1 MTFIDVTFSW
11 IPLFAILASLAVVP
25 LIALSGSRPNLR
37 ETWTVLAGLLKF
49 GLVLSLVPG
58 ALEGKTVGLTLFE
71 LAPGLPFELEAD
83 PFGVLF
89 ALIASGLW
97 IFTSFYSM
105 GYMRGNKEKKQT
117 RFFASFALCLS
128 STIGV
133 AFAGNLF
140 TFIFFYEVLTLS
152 TYPLVV
158 HKETEAAIQ
167 ASRKYLSYTLTAGLL
182 LVAAA
187 GIIYMHAGT
196 LDFQA
201 GGLEALQGMPEPLLL
216 TVFLLMLGG
225 VGVKAGIM
233 PLHSWLPS
241 AMAAPTPVSALLHAV
256 AVVKS
261 GVFGVIR
268 VTGFVVGFDLM
279 KEMSFDTILM
289 VLSGFTILVASL
301 LAFKQDNLKRRLAYS
316 TVGHLSYI
324 VLGVSLLSPI
334 GLTGSI
340 LHIAAHATMKITLFF
355 VAGSIYVHLHKENIS
370 QLDGVAKSMP
380 WTMGAFTIGSMGL
393 AGMPPINGFFSK
405 WTLGL
410 GSLEAGLWIPL
421 AILVMSGL
429 LNAGYFFPIVYRA
442 YFKAPGKELE
452 GVGEATPF
460 MTVPIVITASLSV
473 LFGIYP
479 DLFFGIFELAQG
491 VANSLFTTPD
501 ILTTVQD
508 FNFYP

>member
-1 MTFIDVTFSW
+1 MSPADFTFSW
-11 IPLFAILASLAVVP
+11 IPFFALLASLVAVP
-25 LIALSGSRPNLR
+25 FIALSGSRPNLR
-37 ETWTVLAGLLKF
+37 ESWTVLAAVVKF
-49 GLVLSLVPG
+49 GLVVSLIPG

-97 IFTSFYSM
+97 IVTSFYSM

-158 HKETEAAIQ
+158 HKETDAAIQ

-182 LVAAA
+182 LIAAA

-201 GGLEALQGMPEPLLL
+201 GGLKELRSMPEPLMLS
-216 TVFLLMLGG
+216 VFLMMLAG

-268 VTGFVVGFDLM
+268 VTGFVIGFDLM
-279 KEMSFDTILM
+279 KEMSYDTILM

-324 VLGVSLLSPI
+324 VLGVAIMSPI

-355 VAGSIYVHLHKENIS
+355 VAGSVYVHLHKENIS
-370 QLDGVAKSMP
+370 QLDGIAREMP
-380 WTMGAFTIGSMGL
+380 WTMGAFTIGAMGL
-393 AGMPPINGFFSK
+393 AGMPPVNGFFSK

-421 AILVMSGL
+421 AILVGSGL

-442 YFKAPGKELE
+442 YFKKPGVELN
-452 GVGEATPF
+452 GVGEASPW

-473 LFGIYP
+473 LFGLYP
-479 DLFFGIFELAQG
+479 DLFFGIFELAST
-491 VANSLFTTPD
+491 VAIQLFASQDSLSFIHESVKIP
-501 ILTTVQD
+501 
-508 FNFYP
+508 